1 MLTYT
6 GLKDHPSNFLAA
18 TGLTVAEFEQLL
30 PAYQAAYAKQYP
42 AQLTAKGEERQRR
55 VGGGSKG
62 VLQADADRL
71 LFILV
76 YVKTNPLQVMH
87 GLQFGLSQAQANYWI
102 HRLLPVVN
110 TALDA
115 LKLLPER
122 DGKQVATSDL
132 ALEGQ
137 PDLVLDGTERRR
149 ERPKD
154 SKQQKSTY
162 SGKKKTHTVKNILL
176 VNETTG
182 KVVYLSPTE
191 AGSKHDKKAADEAE
205 ISYPT
210 NASLDKDTGF
220 QGYEPAHVVTRQV
233 KKAQRPGTEHWR
245 QSVQPGSGRHQDC
258 G

>member
-6 GLKDHPSNFLAA
+6 GLKDHSISFLAA

-42 AQLTAKGEERQRR
+42 PQLTAKGKERQRR

-62 VLQADADRL
+62 VLQTDSDRL
-71 LFILV
+71 LLILV
-76 YVKTNPLQVMH
+76 YLKTNPLQVMH
-87 GLQFGLSQAQANYWI
+87 GLQFDLSQAQANYWI
-102 HRLLPVVN
+102 HRLLPVVQV
-110 TALDA
+110 ALDA
-115 LKLLPER
+115 LGLLPER

-132 ALEGQ
+132 ALEGL
-137 PDLVLDGTERRR
+137 PDLVVDGTAPRGLPRR

-154 SKQQKSTY
+154 REQQKTTY
-162 SGKKKTHTVKNILL
+162 SGKKKTHTVKNIIL

-182 KVVYLSPTE
+182 KVVYLGPTE
-191 AGSKHDKKAADEAE
+191 PGSKHDKKAADEAA

-220 QGYEPAHVVTRQV
+220 QGYEPAEVVTRQV
-233 KKAQRPGTEHWR
+233 KKAQRPGTEHR
-245 QSVQPGSGRHQDC
+245 
-258 G
+258 

>member
-55 VGGGSKG
+55 MGGGWKG
-62 VLQADADRL
+62 VLQTDADRL

-76 YVKTNPLQVMH
+76 YLKTNPLQVMQ

-102 HRLLPVVN
+102 QRLLPVVRA
-110 TALDA
+110 ALGA
-115 LKLLPER
+115 QALLPAR
-122 DGKQVATSDL
+122 DGKQVATSKL
-132 ALEGQ
+132 ALEGL

-154 SKQQKSTY
+154 REQQKTTY
-162 SGKKKTHTVKNILL
+162 SGKKKTHTVKNIIL
-176 VNETTG
+176 VNEATG
-182 KVVYLSPTE
+182 KVVYLGPTE
-191 AGSKHDKKAADEAE
+191 PGSKHDKKAADEAA
-205 ISYPT
+205 ITYPP

-220 QGYEPAHVVTRQV
+220 QGYEPAQVLTNQV
-233 KKAQRPGTEHWR
+233 KKSPKA
-245 QSVQPGSGRHQDC
+245 SN
-258 G
+258 